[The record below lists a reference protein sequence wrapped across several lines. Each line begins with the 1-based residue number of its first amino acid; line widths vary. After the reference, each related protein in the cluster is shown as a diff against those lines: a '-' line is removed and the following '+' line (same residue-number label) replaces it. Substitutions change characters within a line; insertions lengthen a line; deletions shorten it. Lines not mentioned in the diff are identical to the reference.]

1 MMLFERPDS
10 GQRAV
15 LVHVRFSQ
23 YDEADAI
30 AELEELVAS
39 ADIDATATL
48 LARRKVPQARFY
60 IGTGKLAELEHLVTD
75 RDAGL
80 VVFNHELSPA
90 QQRNLERA
98 LGCRVMTRTE
108 LILQIFA
115 TRARTREGQ
124 LQVELA
130 QLKHAQTRLVRGWTH
145 LDRQKGGI
153 GLKGA
158 GETQIEM
165 DARMLAERVEV
176 IEQRLARVRRS
187 REQGRRK
194 RRKSAMSTVALV
206 GYTNAGKSTLFNRL
220 TESAVLAEDRLFATL
235 DPTLRRLTLPGVGEV
250 VLADTVGFIRDLP
263 HTLVEAFKATLTE
276 VVEAE
281 LLVVVV
287 DGTVADQD
295 DRARQVDAVLRDIGA
310 GAPRLTVV
318 NKIDAMPNRKAAL
331 ERDDH
336 GEPARVFVSAVTGAG
351 LDLLRAAIAER
362 IGQGKCRAEVVLPPG
377 AGRTRAWLYALGAVQ
392 HESVGEDGQIVL
404 ELELGADALLRLAR
418 EPGVFLQGY
427 PALNRIS
434 ASP

>member
-1 MMLFERPDS
+1 MLFERPDS

-23 YDEADAI
+23 FGEADAI

-39 ADIDATATL
+39 AGIDAATTV
-48 LARRKVPQARFY
+48 LARRKVPQARFF
-60 IGTGKLAELEHLVTD
+60 IGTGKLAELQGVVED

-90 QQRNLERA
+90 QQRNLEQA

-115 TRARTREGQ
+115 KRARTREGQ

-130 QLKHAQTRLVRGWTH
+130 QLTHAQTRLVRGWTH

-176 IEQRLARVRRS
+176 IEQRLERVRRI

-194 RRKSAMSTVALV
+194 RRRSATPTVALV

-220 TESAVLAEDRLFATL
+220 TESAVLAENRLFATL
-235 DPTLRRLTLPGVGEV
+235 DPTLRRLALPGVGEV

-287 DGTVADQD
+287 DGTAADQQE
-295 DRARQVDAVLRDIGA
+295 RAQQVDAVLRDIGA
-310 GAPRLTVV
+310 GAPRLVV
-318 NKIDAMPNRKAAL
+318 INKIDAMPNCRAAI
-331 ERDDH
+331 ERNDD
-336 GEPARVFVSAVTGAG
+336 GEPERVSVSAMTGAG
-351 LDLLRAAIAER
+351 LDLLRDAIAER
-362 IGQGKCRAEVVLPPG
+362 IGRGKCRIEVVLPAG
-377 AGRTRAWLYALGAVQ
+377 AGRTRAWLYALGAVR
-392 HESVGEDGQIVL
+392 HEAVGEDGRMVL
-404 ELELGADALLRLAR
+404 DVELGRDAIARLAR
-418 EPGVFLQGY
+418 ETGVFLQGY
-427 PALNRIS
+427 PAANRIT
-434 ASP
+434 ASR